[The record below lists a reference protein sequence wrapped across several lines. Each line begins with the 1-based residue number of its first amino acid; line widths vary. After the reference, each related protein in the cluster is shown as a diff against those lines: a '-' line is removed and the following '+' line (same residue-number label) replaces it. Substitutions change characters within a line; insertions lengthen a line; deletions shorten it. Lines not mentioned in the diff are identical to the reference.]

1 MAHLQV
7 IGAGLVERAGRDA
20 VQALQGAES
29 SVLVTR
35 GWEVR
40 PREVSAVIWEESFEH
55 RRLTGAGEKL
65 GCACGAG
72 GDRALTQTLG
82 VEATRTSGGAV
93 TGSEFPRLP
102 PHHHHRE
109 APGAGA
115 GMAAPTS
122 PPGRQPEPL

>member
-20 VQALQGAES
+20 FQALQGAES
-29 SVLVTR
+29 SVLVTP

-40 PREVSAVIWEESFEH
+40 PREVSAIIWEESFEQ
-55 RRLTGAGEKL
+55 RRLTGAGEEL

-72 GDRALTQTLG
+72 GNRALTWTLG
-82 VEATRTSGGAV
+82 VEATRTSGRAV
-93 TGSEFPRLP
+93 TGSELLRP
-102 PHHHHRE
+102 PPHHRE